1 MVLFLYTYAEKR
13 TLVHSNLKLKNL
25 ILNLYSTPNT
35 NLYMKEKKSYQ
46 DWIFANE
53 AGYIGKHFFCYSQ
66 NSYGKLIRY
75 EDLTKITITKQIPF
89 ELAFVFF
96 ALLY

>member
-1 MVLFLYTYAEKR
+1 
-13 TLVHSNLKLKNL
+13 
-25 ILNLYSTPNT
+25 
-35 NLYMKEKKSYQ
+35 MKEKKSYQ